1 MNPETRNLVAAIS
14 LSMTVLI
21 GYQLFFVEP
30 NQVNQDQSQQQETIK
45 NSDNSPNITIPS
57 NGNGGALNSDNIEK
71 IETKLVP
78 RVSLMSKEVL
88 GSISLRG
95 AKIDDVTLTQYKE
108 KLDKDSK
115 LIKLLKK
122 SNNSGSYFIQFGWM
136 LAPNSNPIKVP
147 DNKTIWKSSKQ
158 ILTPDDDITLSW
170 DNGEGVKFFQDIS
183 IDNTFMFTV
192 NQRVVNNTK
201 KVVSLHPY
209 GLISRNGEPETTKF
223 FVLHEG
229 PLGVFNSALE
239 DGYSYEDLIS
249 AEEDGKRLKDKDIKI
264 NTTEAGGWTGFTD
277 KYWLTALIP
286 NQNENVDF
294 RYKYFPK
301 SDIFQTDYYG
311 SKIEIKPNSKAEI
324 LSRAFAGAKRLV
336 LLDDYEEKFNIKYF
350 DKAID
355 FGWFYFLTKPFFY
368 ALSWANDYLGN
379 FGLAILAVTVLVK
392 LVFFPLA
399 NKSYKSMAKMRNLAP
414 EIKKLR
420 ERVGDDR
427 QKLNQEMMN
436 LYKKEKVNP
445 AAGCL
450 PILVQIPVFFALY
463 KVLFVSIEMR
473 QTPFF
478 GWIKDLSVAD
488 PTSILNLFG
497 LLPYSTSMLPDFL
510 NLGVWPLLMGV
521 TMFLQQRLNPTPPD
535 PIQAK
540 IFAWMP
546 VAFTFLLATFPAGLV
561 IYWTWNNLLSICQQ
575 WLIMNGMKKK
585 TK

>member
-21 GYQLFFVEP
+21 GYQLFFVD
-30 NQVNQDQSQQQETIK
+30 VKKDQYKQEIISENGG
-45 NSDNSPNITIPS
+45 NSSNIPIPS
-57 NGNGGALNSDNIEK
+57 NDNSGILNTEN
-71 IETKLVP
+71 TKSVAIKTVP
-78 RVSLMSKEVL
+78 RVSLMSKEIS

-95 AKIDDVTLTQYKE
+95 ARIDDVTLTQYRE
-108 KLDKDSK
+108 TLDPEST
-115 LIKLLKK
+115 LINLLLK
-122 SNNSGSYFIQFGWM
+122 SNERNPYFIEFGWSS
-136 LAPNSNPIKVP
+136 PDGVKVP
-147 DNKTIWKSSKQ
+147 NGKTLWKASKQ
-158 ILTPDDDITLSW
+158 ILSPDTNVTLSW
-170 DNGEGVKFFQDIS
+170 DNGEGVVFYQDIS
-183 IDNTFMFTV
+183 IDDTFMFTV
-192 NQRVVNNTK
+192 NQRVKNNSKNLIT
-201 KVVSLHPY
+201 LYPY
-209 GLISRNGEPETTKF
+209 GLIRRTGEPETTRF

-229 PLGVFNSALE
+229 PLGVF
-239 DGYSYEDLIS
+239 DGTLSEKSYEDL
-249 AEEDGKRLKDKDIKI
+249 EDAGKKGINIKPL
-264 NTTEAGGWTGFTD
+264 EAGGWIGLTD
-277 KYWLTALIP
+277 KYWLTALLP
-286 NQNENVDF
+286 DQKE
-294 RYKYFPK
+294 
-301 SDIFQTDYYG
+301 IFNFTYRHLNSSGGQYQTDFLG
-311 SKIEIKPNSKAEI
+311 KAIKIQSNSQGEF
-324 LSRAFAGAKRLV
+324 LSRAFAGAKRLT
-336 LLDDYEEKFNIKYF
+336 LFDDYEERFNIKHF
-350 DKAID
+350 DLAID

-379 FGLAILAVTVLVK
+379 FGLAILAITVLVK

-488 PTSILNLFG
+488 PTSMFNLFG

>member
-14 LSMTVLI
+14 LSMAVLI
-21 GYQLFFVEP
+21 GYQLLFVDP
-30 NQVNQDQSQQQETIK
+30 KKNQIKQENVVN
-45 NSDNSPNITIPS
+45 NLSDNSNIPIPS
-57 NGNGGALNSDNIEK
+57 NDNSVIVTGDDGNIK
-71 IETKLVP
+71 KFKTVP
-78 RVSLMSKEVL
+78 RVQLNSNETS

-95 AKIDDVTLTQYKE
+95 ARIDDITLTQYRE
-108 KLDKDSK
+108 TLDPDSS
-115 LIKLLKK
+115 LISLLLK
-122 SNNSGSYFIQFGWM
+122 SNEKTPYFIEHGWSS
-136 LAPNSNPIKVP
+136 PDGIKVP
-147 DNKTIWKSSKQ
+147 NGKTLWKSSKNQ
-158 ILTPDDDITLSW
+158 LSPDTSVTLSW
-170 DNGEGVKFFQDIS
+170 DNGEGIIFYQDIS
-183 IDNTFMFTV
+183 VDDTFMFTV
-192 NQRVVNNTK
+192 NQRVKNKTK
-201 KVVSLHPY
+201 YVITLYPY
-209 GLISRNGEPETTKF
+209 GLIRRTGEPETTKF

-229 PLGVFNSALE
+229 PLGVF
-239 DGYSYEDLIS
+239 DGTLSEKSYEDL
-249 AEEDGKRLKDKDIKI
+249 AESGKKGINIKP
-264 NTTEAGGWTGFTD
+264 TENGGWTGLTD
-277 KYWLTALIP
+277 KYWMTALLP
-286 NQNENVDF
+286 DQNKKYSF
-294 RYKYFPK
+294 TYRYLNSSGGQY
-301 SDIFQTDYYG
+301 QTDFLG
-311 SKIEIKPNSKAEI
+311 KAVKIKPNSEANF
-324 LSRAFAGAKRLV
+324 LSRSFAGAKRLA
-336 LLDDYEEKFNIKYF
+336 LFDDYEERFNIKHF
-350 DKAID
+350 DLAID

-379 FGLAILAVTVLVK
+379 FGLAILAITVLVK
-392 LVFFPLA
+392 LLFFPLA
-399 NKSYKSMAKMRNLAP
+399 NKSYKSMAKMRNLSP
-414 EIKKLR
+414 EIQKLR

-478 GWIKDLSVAD
+478 GWIKDLSVQD

-497 LLPYSTSMLPDFL
+497 LLPYSTSIFPDFL

-561 IYWTWNNLLSICQQ
+561 IYWSWNNLLSICQQ

>member
-21 GYQLFFVEP
+21 GYQLFFVD
-30 NQVNQDQSQQQETIK
+30 VKKDQYKQEMITE
-45 NSDNSPNITIPS
+45 NVGDSSNIPIPS
-57 NGNGGALNSDNIEK
+57 NDNSGILNTEN
-71 IETKLVP
+71 TKSVAIKTVP
-78 RVSLMSKEVL
+78 RVSLMSKEIS

-95 AKIDDVTLTQYKE
+95 ARIDDVTLTQYRE
-108 KLDKDSK
+108 TLDPEST
-115 LIKLLKK
+115 LINLLLK
-122 SNNSGSYFIQFGWM
+122 SNERNPYFIEFGWSS
-136 LAPNSNPIKVP
+136 PDGVKVP
-147 DNKTIWKSSKQ
+147 NGKTLWKASKQ
-158 ILTPDDDITLSW
+158 ILSPDTNVTLSW
-170 DNGEGVKFFQDIS
+170 DNGEGVVFYQDIS
-183 IDNTFMFTV
+183 IDDTFMFTV
-192 NQRVVNNTK
+192 NQRVKNNSKNLIT
-201 KVVSLHPY
+201 LYPY
-209 GLISRNGEPETTKF
+209 GLIRRTGEPETTRF

-229 PLGVFNSALE
+229 PLGVF
-239 DGYSYEDLIS
+239 DGTLSEKSYEDL
-249 AEEDGKRLKDKDIKI
+249 EDAGKKGINIKPL
-264 NTTEAGGWTGFTD
+264 EAGGWIGLTD
-277 KYWLTALIP
+277 KYWLSALLP
-286 NQNENVDF
+286 DQKE
-294 RYKYFPK
+294 
-301 SDIFQTDYYG
+301 IFNFTYRHLNSSGGQYQTDFLG
-311 SKIEIKPNSKAEI
+311 KAIKIQSKSQGEF

>member
-1 MNPETRNLVAAIS
+1 MNPETRNLVLAIS

-30 NQVNQDQSQQQETIK
+30 VNVNKDQYQQENVAK
-45 NSDNSPNITIPS
+45 NLNDSSNIPIPS
-57 NGNGGALNSDNIEK
+57 SGNSGVLNSDNDKTIEVK
-71 IETKLVP
+71 SVP
-78 RVSLMSKEVL
+78 RVSLISKEVA

-95 AKIDDVTLTQYKE
+95 ARIDDITLTQYRE
-108 KLDKDSK
+108 TLDPESS
-115 LIKLLKK
+115 LINLLLK
-122 SNNSGSYFIQFGWM
+122 SNESNPYFITFGWSS
-136 LAPNSNPIKVP
+136 PDNVKVP
-147 DNKTIWKSSKQ
+147 DGKTLWKSSKGV
-158 ILTPDDDITLSW
+158 LSPDTNVTLSW
-170 DNGEGVKFFQDIS
+170 DNGEGITFYQDIS
-183 IDNTFMFTV
+183 IDDTFMFTV
-192 NQRVVNNTK
+192 NQRVLNNSK
-201 KVVSLHPY
+201 KSITLYPY
-209 GLISRNGEPETTKF
+209 GLIRRTGEPDTTKF

-229 PLGVFNSALE
+229 PLGVF
-239 DGYSYEDLIS
+239 DGTLSEKSYEDLS
-249 AEEDGKRLKDKDIKI
+249 DAGKKGLNIKP
-264 NTTEAGGWTGFTD
+264 TEAGGWIGLTD
-277 KYWLTALIP
+277 KYWMTALLP
-286 NQNENVDF
+286 DQKENYNFTYRHLKSNGGQYQTDF
-294 RYKYFPK
+294 LGTAVKIDPK
-301 SDIFQTDYYG
+301 SQGEF
-311 SKIEIKPNSKAEI
+311 
-324 LSRAFAGAKRLV
+324 LSRSFAGAKRLA
-336 LLDDYEEKFNIKYF
+336 LFDDYEERFNIKHF
-350 DKAID
+350 DLAID

-379 FGLAILAVTVLVK
+379 FGLAILAITVAVK

-399 NKSYKSMAKMRNLAP
+399 NKSYKSMAKMRNLSP

-420 ERVGDDR
+420 DRVGDDR

-488 PTSILNLFG
+488 PTSMFNLFG

-585 TK
+585 AN

>member
-14 LSMTVLI
+14 LSMAVLI
-21 GYQLFFVEP
+21 GYQLLFVDPKKDQIIQE
-30 NQVNQDQSQQQETIK
+30 NVVN
-45 NSDNSPNITIPS
+45 NLSDNSNIPIPS
-57 NGNGGALNSDNIEK
+57 NDNSLTVTSEDGKTENFK
-71 IETKLVP
+71 NVP
-78 RVSLMSKEVL
+78 RVLLNSNETS
-88 GSISLRG
+88 GSISLKG
-95 AKIDDVTLTQYKE
+95 ARIDDITLTQYRE
-108 KLDKDSK
+108 TLDADSS
-115 LIKLLKK
+115 LINLLLK
-122 SNNSGSYFIQFGWM
+122 SNEKNPYFIQHGWSSPDG
-136 LAPNSNPIKVP
+136 LKVP
-147 DNKTIWKSSKQ
+147 NGKTLWKSSKN
-158 ILTPDDDITLSW
+158 LLSPDTSITLSW
-170 DNGEGVKFFQDIS
+170 DNGEGITFYQDIS
-183 IDNTFMFTV
+183 VDDTFMFTI
-192 NQRVVNNTK
+192 NQRVKNNTNNA
-201 KVVSLHPY
+201 VILYPY
-209 GLISRNGEPETTKF
+209 GLIRRTGEPETTKF

-229 PLGVFNSALE
+229 PLGVF
-239 DGYSYEDLIS
+239 DGTLSEKSYEDL
-249 AEEDGKRLKDKDIKI
+249 AESGQKGINIKPV
-264 NTTEAGGWTGFTD
+264 ESGGWTGLTD
-277 KYWLTALIP
+277 KYWMTALLP
-286 NQNENVDF
+286 DQNEKYSF
-294 RYKYFPK
+294 TYRYLNSSGGQY
-301 SDIFQTDYYG
+301 QTDFLG
-311 SKIEIKPNSKAEI
+311 KAVKIQAKSEGNF
-324 LSRAFAGAKRLV
+324 LSRTFAGAKRLA
-336 LLDDYEEKFNIKYF
+336 LFDDYEERFNVKHF
-350 DKAID
+350 DLAID

-379 FGLAILAVTVLVK
+379 FGLAILAITVLVK
-392 LVFFPLA
+392 IVFFPLA
-399 NKSYKSMAKMRNLAP
+399 NKSYKSMAKMRNLSP
-414 EIKKLR
+414 EIQKLR

-478 GWIKDLSVAD
+478 GWIKDLSVQD

-497 LLPYSTSMLPDFL
+497 LLPYSTSIFPDFL
-510 NLGVWPLLMGV
+510 NLGIWPLLMGV

-585 TK
+585 PK

>member
-14 LSMTVLI
+14 LSMAVLI
-21 GYQLFFVEP
+21 GYQLFFVDIKK
-30 NQVNQDQSQQQETIK
+30 DQYQQEIIAE
-45 NSDNSPNITIPS
+45 NVGDSSNIPIPS
-57 NGNGGALNSDNIEK
+57 NDNSGILNTEN
-71 IETKLVP
+71 TKSTVVTTVP
-78 RVSLMSKEVL
+78 RVSVISKEVS
-88 GSISLRG
+88 GSISLKG
-95 AKIDDVTLTQYKE
+95 ARIDDVTLSQYRE
-108 KLDKDSK
+108 TLDPDSN
-115 LIKLLKK
+115 LIDLLLK
-122 SNNSGSYFIQFGWM
+122 SNERNPYFLEFGWSS
-136 LAPNSNPIKVP
+136 PDGVKVP
-147 DNKTIWKSSKQ
+147 NGKTLWKASKA
-158 ILTPDDDITLSW
+158 ILSPDSNVTLSW
-170 DNGEGVKFFQDIS
+170 DNGEGVVFYQDIS
-183 IDNTFMFTV
+183 IDDTFMFTV
-192 NQRVVNNTK
+192 NQRVKNNSKNLIT
-201 KVVSLHPY
+201 LYPY
-209 GLISRNGEPETTKF
+209 GLIRRTGEPETTRF

-229 PLGVFNSALE
+229 PLGVF
-239 DGYSYEDLIS
+239 DGTLSEKSYEDL
-249 AEEDGKRLKDKDIKI
+249 EDAGKKGINIKPL
-264 NTTEAGGWTGFTD
+264 EAGGWIGLTD
-277 KYWLTALIP
+277 KYWLTALLP
-286 NQNENVDF
+286 DQKE
-294 RYKYFPK
+294 
-301 SDIFQTDYYG
+301 IFNFTYRHLNSNGGQYQTDFLG
-311 SKIEIKPNSKAEI
+311 KAIKIKSNSQGES
-324 LSRAFAGAKRLV
+324 LSRAFAGAKRLT
-336 LLDDYEEKFNIKYF
+336 LFDDYEERFDIKHF
-350 DKAID
+350 DLAID

-379 FGLAILAVTVLVK
+379 FGLAILAITVIVK

-399 NKSYKSMAKMRNLAP
+399 NKSYKSMAKMRNLGP

-488 PTSILNLFG
+488 PTSMFNLFG

-510 NLGVWPLLMGV
+510 NLGIWPLLMGV

>member
-14 LSMTVLI
+14 LSMAVLI
-21 GYQLFFVEP
+21 GYQLLFVDPKKDQIIQE
-30 NQVNQDQSQQQETIK
+30 NVVN
-45 NSDNSPNITIPS
+45 NLSDSSNIPIPS
-57 NGNGGALNSDNIEK
+57 NDNSLTVTSENNKTEK
-71 IETKLVP
+71 FKNVP
-78 RVSLMSKEVL
+78 RVKLNSNETS
-88 GSISLRG
+88 GSISLKG
-95 AKIDDVTLTQYKE
+95 ARIDDITLTQYRE
-108 KLDKDSK
+108 TLDADSS
-115 LIKLLKK
+115 LINLLLK
-122 SNNSGSYFIQFGWM
+122 SNEKNPYFIEHGWSSPDG
-136 LAPNSNPIKVP
+136 LKVP
-147 DNKTIWKSSKQ
+147 NGKTLWKSSKN
-158 ILTPDDDITLSW
+158 LLSPDTSITLSW
-170 DNGEGVKFFQDIS
+170 DNGEGIIFYQDIS
-183 IDNTFMFTV
+183 VDDTFMFTI
-192 NQRVVNNTK
+192 NQRVKNNTNNA
-201 KVVSLHPY
+201 VTLYPY
-209 GLISRNGEPETTKF
+209 GLIRRTGEPETTKF

-229 PLGVFNSALE
+229 PLGVF
-239 DGYSYEDLIS
+239 DGTLSEKSYEDL
-249 AEEDGKRLKDKDIKI
+249 AESGQKGINIKPA
-264 NTTEAGGWTGFTD
+264 ESGGWTGLTD
-277 KYWLTALIP
+277 KYWMTALLP
-286 NQNENVDF
+286 DQNEKYSFTYRYLNSSGGQYQTDF
-294 RYKYFPK
+294 LGKAVKIQPK
-301 SDIFQTDYYG
+301 SEGNF
-311 SKIEIKPNSKAEI
+311 
-324 LSRAFAGAKRLV
+324 LSRTFAGAKRLA
-336 LLDDYEEKFNIKYF
+336 LFDDYEERFNVKHF
-350 DKAID
+350 DLAID

-379 FGLAILAVTVLVK
+379 FGLAILAITVLVK
-392 LVFFPLA
+392 IVFFPLA
-399 NKSYKSMAKMRNLAP
+399 NKSYKSMAKMRNLSP
-414 EIKKLR
+414 EIQKLR

-478 GWIKDLSVAD
+478 GWIKDLSVQD

-497 LLPYSTSMLPDFL
+497 LLPYSTSIFPDFL
-510 NLGVWPLLMGV
+510 NLGIWPLLMGV

-585 TK
+585 SK

>member
-1 MNPETRNLVAAIS
+1 MNPETRNLVLAIS

-21 GYQLFFVEP
+21 GYQLFFVDP
-30 NQVNQDQSQQQETIK
+30 VKVNKDQYQQENIAK
-45 NSDNSPNITIPS
+45 NFNDSSNIPIPS
-57 NGNGGALNSDNIEK
+57 SGNSGVLNSDNDKTIEVK
-71 IETKLVP
+71 NVP
-78 RVSLMSKEVL
+78 RVSLISKEVA

-95 AKIDDVTLTQYKE
+95 ARIDDITLTQYRE
-108 KLDKDSK
+108 TLDPESS
-115 LIKLLKK
+115 LINLLLK
-122 SNNSGSYFIQFGWM
+122 SNESNPYFITFGWSS
-136 LAPNSNPIKVP
+136 PDNVKVP
-147 DNKTIWKSSKQ
+147 DGKTLWKSSKGV
-158 ILTPDDDITLSW
+158 LSPDTNVTLSW
-170 DNGEGVKFFQDIS
+170 DNGEGITFYQDIS
-183 IDNTFMFTV
+183 IDDTFMFTV
-192 NQRVVNNTK
+192 NQRVLNNSK
-201 KVVSLHPY
+201 KSITLYPY
-209 GLISRNGEPETTKF
+209 GLIRRTGEPDTTKF

-229 PLGVFNSALE
+229 PLGVF
-239 DGYSYEDLIS
+239 DGTLSEKSYEDLS
-249 AEEDGKRLKDKDIKI
+249 DAGKKGLNIKP
-264 NTTEAGGWTGFTD
+264 TEAGGWIGLTD
-277 KYWLTALIP
+277 KYWMTALLP
-286 NQNENVDF
+286 DQKENYNFTYRHLKSNGGQYQTDF
-294 RYKYFPK
+294 LGTAVKIDPK
-301 SDIFQTDYYG
+301 SQGEF
-311 SKIEIKPNSKAEI
+311 
-324 LSRAFAGAKRLV
+324 LSRSFAGAKRLA
-336 LLDDYEEKFNIKYF
+336 LFDDYEERFNIKHF
-350 DKAID
+350 DLAID

-379 FGLAILAVTVLVK
+379 FGLAILAITVAVK

-399 NKSYKSMAKMRNLAP
+399 NKSYKSMAKMRNLSP

-420 ERVGDDR
+420 DRVGDDR

-488 PTSILNLFG
+488 PTSMFNLFG

-585 TK
+585 AN

>member
-14 LSMTVLI
+14 LSMAVLI
-21 GYQLFFVEP
+21 GYQLLFVDPKKDQIIQE
-30 NQVNQDQSQQQETIK
+30 NVVN
-45 NSDNSPNITIPS
+45 NLSDNSNIPIPS
-57 NGNGGALNSDNIEK
+57 NDNSLTVTSEDSKTENFK
-71 IETKLVP
+71 NVP
-78 RVSLMSKEVL
+78 RVLLNSNETS
-88 GSISLRG
+88 GSISLKG
-95 AKIDDVTLTQYKE
+95 ARIDDITLTQYRE
-108 KLDKDSK
+108 TLDANSS
-115 LIKLLKK
+115 LINLLLK
-122 SNNSGSYFIQFGWM
+122 SNEKNPYFIEHGWSSPDG
-136 LAPNSNPIKVP
+136 LKVP
-147 DNKTIWKSSKQ
+147 NGKTLWKSSKN
-158 ILTPDDDITLSW
+158 LLSPDTSITLSW
-170 DNGEGVKFFQDIS
+170 DNGDGIIFYQDIS
-183 IDNTFMFTV
+183 VDDTFMFTI
-192 NQRVVNNTK
+192 NQRVKNNTNNA
-201 KVVSLHPY
+201 VTLYPY
-209 GLISRNGEPETTKF
+209 GLIRRTGEPETTKF

-229 PLGVFNSALE
+229 PLGVF
-239 DGYSYEDLIS
+239 DGTLSEKSYEDL
-249 AEEDGKRLKDKDIKI
+249 AESGQKGINIKPV
-264 NTTEAGGWTGFTD
+264 ESGGWTGLTD
-277 KYWLTALIP
+277 KYWMTALLP
-286 NQNENVDF
+286 DQNEKYSF
-294 RYKYFPK
+294 TYRYLNSSGGQY
-301 SDIFQTDYYG
+301 QTDFLG
-311 SKIEIKPNSKAEI
+311 KAVKIQAKSEGNF
-324 LSRAFAGAKRLV
+324 LSRTFAGAKRLA
-336 LLDDYEEKFNIKYF
+336 LFDDYEERFNVKHF
-350 DKAID
+350 DLAID

-379 FGLAILAVTVLVK
+379 FGLAILAITVLVK
-392 LVFFPLA
+392 IVFFPLA
-399 NKSYKSMAKMRNLAP
+399 NKSYKSMAKMRNLSP
-414 EIKKLR
+414 EIQKLR

-478 GWIKDLSVAD
+478 GWIKDLSVQD

-497 LLPYSTSMLPDFL
+497 LLPYSTSIFPDFL
-510 NLGVWPLLMGV
+510 NLGIWPLLMGV

-585 TK
+585 SK

>member
-14 LSMTVLI
+14 LSMAVLI
-21 GYQLFFVEP
+21 GYQLFFVDIKK
-30 NQVNQDQSQQQETIK
+30 DQYQQEIIAE
-45 NSDNSPNITIPS
+45 NVGDSSNIPIPS
-57 NGNGGALNSDNIEK
+57 NDNSGILNTEN
-71 IETKLVP
+71 TKSTVVTTVP
-78 RVSLMSKEVL
+78 RVSVISKEVT
-88 GSISLRG
+88 GSISLKG
-95 AKIDDVTLTQYKE
+95 ARIDDVTLSQYRE
-108 KLDKDSK
+108 TLDPDSN
-115 LIKLLKK
+115 LIDLLLK
-122 SNNSGSYFIQFGWM
+122 SNERNPYFIEFGWSS
-136 LAPNSNPIKVP
+136 PDGVKVP
-147 DNKTIWKSSKQ
+147 NGKTLWKASKE
-158 ILTPDDDITLSW
+158 ILSPDSNVTLSW
-170 DNGEGVKFFQDIS
+170 DNGEGVVFYQDIS
-183 IDNTFMFTV
+183 IDDTFMFTV
-192 NQRVVNNTK
+192 NQRVKNNSKNLIT
-201 KVVSLHPY
+201 LYPY
-209 GLISRNGEPETTKF
+209 GLIRRTGEPETTRF

-229 PLGVFNSALE
+229 PLGVF
-239 DGYSYEDLIS
+239 DGTLSEKSYEDL
-249 AEEDGKRLKDKDIKI
+249 EDAGKKGINIKPL
-264 NTTEAGGWTGFTD
+264 EAGGWIGLTD
-277 KYWLTALIP
+277 KYWLTALLP
-286 NQNENVDF
+286 DQKE
-294 RYKYFPK
+294 
-301 SDIFQTDYYG
+301 IFNFTYRHLNSNGGQYQTDFLG
-311 SKIEIKPNSKAEI
+311 KAIKIKSNSQGES
-324 LSRAFAGAKRLV
+324 LSRAFAGAKRLT
-336 LLDDYEEKFNIKYF
+336 LFDDYEERFDIKHF
-350 DKAID
+350 DLAID

-379 FGLAILAVTVLVK
+379 FGLAILAITVIVK
-392 LVFFPLA
+392 LLFFPLA
-399 NKSYKSMAKMRNLAP
+399 NKSYKSMAKMRNLGP

-488 PTSILNLFG
+488 PTSMFNLFG

-575 WLIMNGMKKK
+575 WLIMNSMKKK

>member
-14 LSMTVLI
+14 LSMAVLI
-21 GYQLFFVEP
+21 GYQLLFVDPKKDQIIQE
-30 NQVNQDQSQQQETIK
+30 NVVN
-45 NSDNSPNITIPS
+45 NLSDSSNIPIPS
-57 NGNGGALNSDNIEK
+57 NDNSLTVTSENNKTEK
-71 IETKLVP
+71 FKNVP
-78 RVSLMSKEVL
+78 RVQLNSNETS
-88 GSISLRG
+88 GSISLKG
-95 AKIDDVTLTQYKE
+95 ARIDDITLTQYRE
-108 KLDKDSK
+108 TLDADSS
-115 LIKLLKK
+115 LINLLLK
-122 SNNSGSYFIQFGWM
+122 SNEKNPYFIEHGWSSPDG
-136 LAPNSNPIKVP
+136 LKVP
-147 DNKTIWKSSKQ
+147 NGKTLWKSSKN
-158 ILTPDDDITLSW
+158 LLSPDTSITLSW
-170 DNGEGVKFFQDIS
+170 DNGEGIIFYQDIS
-183 IDNTFMFTV
+183 VDDTFMFTI
-192 NQRVVNNTK
+192 NQRVKNNTNNA
-201 KVVSLHPY
+201 VTLYPY
-209 GLISRNGEPETTKF
+209 GLIRRTGEPETTKF

-229 PLGVFNSALE
+229 PLGVF
-239 DGYSYEDLIS
+239 DGTLSEKSYEDL
-249 AEEDGKRLKDKDIKI
+249 AESGQKGINIKPA
-264 NTTEAGGWTGFTD
+264 ESGGWTGLTD
-277 KYWLTALIP
+277 KYWMTALLP
-286 NQNENVDF
+286 DQNEKYSFTYRYLNSSGGQYQTDF
-294 RYKYFPK
+294 LGKAVKIQPK
-301 SDIFQTDYYG
+301 SEGNF
-311 SKIEIKPNSKAEI
+311 
-324 LSRAFAGAKRLV
+324 LSRTFAGAKRLA
-336 LLDDYEEKFNIKYF
+336 LFDDYEERFNVKHF
-350 DKAID
+350 DLAID

-379 FGLAILAVTVLVK
+379 FGLAILAITVLVK
-392 LVFFPLA
+392 IVFFPLA
-399 NKSYKSMAKMRNLAP
+399 NKSYKSMAKMRNLSP
-414 EIKKLR
+414 EIQKLR

-478 GWIKDLSVAD
+478 GWIKDLSVQD

-497 LLPYSTSMLPDFL
+497 LLPYSTSIFPDFL
-510 NLGVWPLLMGV
+510 NLGIWPLLMGV

-585 TK
+585 PK

>member
-21 GYQLFFVEP
+21 GYQLFFVD
-30 NQVNQDQSQQQETIK
+30 VKKDQYKQEIITE
-45 NSDNSPNITIPS
+45 NVGDTSNIPIPS
-57 NGNGGALNSDNIEK
+57 NDNSGILNTEN
-71 IETKLVP
+71 TKSLTIKTVP
-78 RVSLMSKEVL
+78 RVSLMSKEIS

-95 AKIDDVTLTQYKE
+95 ARIDDVTLTQYRE
-108 KLDKDSK
+108 TIDPESA
-115 LIKLLKK
+115 LINLLLK
-122 SNNSGSYFIQFGWM
+122 SNERNPYFIEFGWSS
-136 LAPNSNPIKVP
+136 PDGVKVP
-147 DNKTIWKSSKQ
+147 NGKTLWKASKQ
-158 ILTPDDDITLSW
+158 ILSPDTNVTLSW
-170 DNGEGVKFFQDIS
+170 DNGEGVVFYQEIS
-183 IDNTFMFTV
+183 IDDTFMFTV
-192 NQRVVNNTK
+192 NQRVKNNSKNLIT
-201 KVVSLHPY
+201 LYPY
-209 GLISRNGEPETTKF
+209 GLIRRTGEPETTRF

-229 PLGVFNSALE
+229 PLGVF
-239 DGYSYEDLIS
+239 DGTLSEKSYEDL
-249 AEEDGKRLKDKDIKI
+249 EDAGKKGINIKPL
-264 NTTEAGGWTGFTD
+264 EAGGWIGLTD
-277 KYWLTALIP
+277 KYWLTALLP
-286 NQNENVDF
+286 DQKE
-294 RYKYFPK
+294 
-301 SDIFQTDYYG
+301 IFNFTYRHLNSSGGQYQTDFLG
-311 SKIEIKPNSKAEI
+311 KAIKIQSNSQGEF
-324 LSRAFAGAKRLV
+324 LSRAFAGAKRLT
-336 LLDDYEEKFNIKYF
+336 LFDDYEERFNIKHF
-350 DKAID
+350 DLAID

-379 FGLAILAVTVLVK
+379 FGLAILAITVLVK

>member
-14 LSMTVLI
+14 LSMAVLI
-21 GYQLFFVEP
+21 GYQLLFVDPKKDQIIQE
-30 NQVNQDQSQQQETIK
+30 NVVN
-45 NSDNSPNITIPS
+45 NLSDSSNIPIPS
-57 NGNGGALNSDNIEK
+57 NDNSLTVTSEDNKTEK
-71 IETKLVP
+71 FKNVP
-78 RVSLMSKEVL
+78 RVLLNSNETS
-88 GSISLRG
+88 GSISLKG
-95 AKIDDVTLTQYKE
+95 ARIDDITLTQYRE
-108 KLDKDSK
+108 TLDADSS
-115 LIKLLKK
+115 LINLLLK
-122 SNNSGSYFIQFGWM
+122 SNEKNPYFIEHGWSSPDG
-136 LAPNSNPIKVP
+136 LKVP
-147 DNKTIWKSSKQ
+147 NGKTLWKSSKN
-158 ILTPDDDITLSW
+158 LLSPDTSITLSW
-170 DNGEGVKFFQDIS
+170 DNGEGIIFYQDIS
-183 IDNTFMFTV
+183 VDDTFMFTI
-192 NQRVVNNTK
+192 NQRVKNNTNNA
-201 KVVSLHPY
+201 VTLYPY
-209 GLISRNGEPETTKF
+209 GLIRRTGEPETTKF

-229 PLGVFNSALE
+229 PLGVF
-239 DGYSYEDLIS
+239 DGTLSEKSYEDL
-249 AEEDGKRLKDKDIKI
+249 AESGQKGINIKPA
-264 NTTEAGGWTGFTD
+264 ESGGWTGLTD
-277 KYWLTALIP
+277 KYWMTALLP
-286 NQNENVDF
+286 DQNEKYSFTYRYLNSSGGQYQTDF
-294 RYKYFPK
+294 LGKAVKIQPK
-301 SDIFQTDYYG
+301 SEGNF
-311 SKIEIKPNSKAEI
+311 
-324 LSRAFAGAKRLV
+324 LSRTFAGAKRLA
-336 LLDDYEEKFNIKYF
+336 LFDDYEERFNVKHF
-350 DKAID
+350 DLAID

-379 FGLAILAVTVLVK
+379 FGLAILAITVLVK
-392 LVFFPLA
+392 IVFFPLA
-399 NKSYKSMAKMRNLAP
+399 NKSYKSMAKMRNLSP
-414 EIKKLR
+414 EIQKLR

-478 GWIKDLSVAD
+478 GWIKDLSVQD

-497 LLPYSTSMLPDFL
+497 LLPYSTSIFPDFL
-510 NLGVWPLLMGV
+510 NLGIWPLLMGV

-585 TK
+585 PK

>member
-14 LSMTVLI
+14 LSMAVLI
-21 GYQLFFVEP
+21 GYQLFFVDIKK
-30 NQVNQDQSQQQETIK
+30 DQYQQEIIAE
-45 NSDNSPNITIPS
+45 NVGDSSNIPIPS
-57 NGNGGALNSDNIEK
+57 NDNSGILNTEN
-71 IETKLVP
+71 TKSTVVTTVP
-78 RVSLMSKEVL
+78 RVSVISKEVT
-88 GSISLRG
+88 GSISLKG
-95 AKIDDVTLTQYKE
+95 ARIDDVTLSQYRE
-108 KLDKDSK
+108 TLDPDSN
-115 LIKLLKK
+115 LIDLLLK
-122 SNNSGSYFIQFGWM
+122 SNERNPYFLEFGWSS
-136 LAPNSNPIKVP
+136 PDGVKVP
-147 DNKTIWKSSKQ
+147 NGKTLWKASKE
-158 ILTPDDDITLSW
+158 ILSPDSNVTLSW
-170 DNGEGVKFFQDIS
+170 DNGEGVVFYQDIS
-183 IDNTFMFTV
+183 IDDTFMFTV
-192 NQRVVNNTK
+192 NQRVKNNSKNIIT
-201 KVVSLHPY
+201 LYPY
-209 GLISRNGEPETTKF
+209 GLIRRTGEPDTTRF

-229 PLGVFNSALE
+229 PLGVF
-239 DGYSYEDLIS
+239 DGTLSEKSYEDL
-249 AEEDGKRLKDKDIKI
+249 EDAGKKGINIKPL
-264 NTTEAGGWTGFTD
+264 EAGGWIGLTD
-277 KYWLTALIP
+277 KYWLTALLP
-286 NQNENVDF
+286 DQKE
-294 RYKYFPK
+294 
-301 SDIFQTDYYG
+301 IFNFTYRHLNANGGQYQTDFLG
-311 SKIEIKPNSKAEI
+311 KAIKIKSNAQGES
-324 LSRAFAGAKRLV
+324 LSRAFAGAKRLT
-336 LLDDYEEKFNIKYF
+336 LFDDYEERFDIKHF
-350 DKAID
+350 DLAID

-379 FGLAILAVTVLVK
+379 FGLAILAITVIVK

-399 NKSYKSMAKMRNLAP
+399 NKSYKSMAKMRNLGP

-488 PTSILNLFG
+488 PTSMFNLFG

-510 NLGVWPLLMGV
+510 NLGIWPLLMGV

>member
-14 LSMTVLI
+14 LSMAVLI
-21 GYQLFFVEP
+21 GYQLLFGDV
-30 NQVNQDQSQQQETIK
+30 NNVNQDLMQKESISKNTNDSSNIPIPSNENSGIL
-45 NSDNSPNITIPS
+45 NSDNS
-57 NGNGGALNSDNIEK
+57 K
-71 IETKLVP
+71 IVETKVVP
-78 RVSLMSKEVL
+78 RVSVMSKEVS

-95 AKIDDVTLTQYKE
+95 ARIDDVTLTQYRE
-108 KLDKDSK
+108 TIEPDSK
-115 LIKLLKK
+115 QINFLLK
-122 SNNSGSYFIQFGWM
+122 SNERNPYFVEFGWSS
-136 LAPNSNPIKVP
+136 PDGIKVP
-147 DNKTIWKSSKQ
+147 NGNTLWKSSKE
-158 ILTPDDDITLSW
+158 ILTPETNITLSW
-170 DNGEGVKFFQDIS
+170 DNGEGVLFFQDIS
-183 IDNTFMFTV
+183 VDDTFMFTV
-192 NQRVVNNTK
+192 NQRVQNNSK
-201 KVVSLHPY
+201 NSISLYPY
-209 GLISRNGEPETTKF
+209 GLIRRTGEPETTKF

-229 PLGVFNSALE
+229 PLGVF
-239 DGYSYEDLIS
+239 DGTLSEKSYD
-249 AEEDGKRLKDKDIKI
+249 DLKDAGRKGINIKPS
-264 NTTEAGGWTGFTD
+264 ESGGWIGLTD
-277 KYWLTALIP
+277 KYWMTALLP
-286 NQNENVDF
+286 DQKENYNF
-294 RYKYFPK
+294 TYRHLN
-301 SDIFQTDYYG
+301 SNGGEFQTDFLG
-311 SKIEIKPNSKAEI
+311 QAIKINSKSQGEFLA
-324 LSRAFAGAKRLV
+324 RTFAGAKRLV
-336 LLDDYEEKFNIKYF
+336 LFDDYEERFNIKHF
-350 DKAID
+350 DLAID

-368 ALSWANDYLGN
+368 ALSWAYGYLGN
-379 FGLAILAVTVLVK
+379 FGLAILAITVAVK

-399 NKSYKSMAKMRNLAP
+399 NKSYKSMAKMRNLSP
-414 EIKKLR
+414 EIQKLR

-427 QKLNQEMMN
+427 QKLNQEMMA

-478 GWIKDLSVAD
+478 GWIKDLSVSD
-488 PTSILNLFG
+488 PTSVLNLFG
-497 LLPYSTSMLPDFL
+497 LLPYSTSIFPDFL

>member
-14 LSMTVLI
+14 LSMAVLI
-21 GYQLFFVEP
+21 GYQLFFVDIKK
-30 NQVNQDQSQQQETIK
+30 DQYQQEIIAE
-45 NSDNSPNITIPS
+45 NVGDSSNIPIPS
-57 NGNGGALNSDNIEK
+57 NDNSGILNTEN
-71 IETKLVP
+71 TKSTVVTTVP
-78 RVSLMSKEVL
+78 RVSVISKEVT
-88 GSISLRG
+88 GSISLKG
-95 AKIDDVTLTQYKE
+95 ARIDDVTLSQYRE
-108 KLDKDSK
+108 TLDPDSN
-115 LIKLLKK
+115 LIDLLLK
-122 SNNSGSYFIQFGWM
+122 SNERNPYFLEFGWSS
-136 LAPNSNPIKVP
+136 PDGVKVP
-147 DNKTIWKSSKQ
+147 NGKTLWKASKE
-158 ILTPDDDITLSW
+158 ILSPDSNVTLSW
-170 DNGEGVKFFQDIS
+170 DNGEGVVFYQDIS
-183 IDNTFMFTV
+183 IDDTFMFTV
-192 NQRVVNNTK
+192 NQRVKNNSKNLIT
-201 KVVSLHPY
+201 LYPY
-209 GLISRNGEPETTKF
+209 GLIRRTGEPDTTRF

-229 PLGVFNSALE
+229 PLGVF
-239 DGYSYEDLIS
+239 DGTLSEKSYEDL
-249 AEEDGKRLKDKDIKI
+249 EDAGKKGINIKPL
-264 NTTEAGGWTGFTD
+264 EAGGWIGLTD
-277 KYWLTALIP
+277 KYWLTALLP
-286 NQNENVDF
+286 DQKE
-294 RYKYFPK
+294 
-301 SDIFQTDYYG
+301 IFNFTYRHLNANGGQYQTDFLG
-311 SKIEIKPNSKAEI
+311 KAIKIKSNSQGES
-324 LSRAFAGAKRLV
+324 LSRAFAGAKRLT
-336 LLDDYEEKFNIKYF
+336 LFDDYEERFDIKHF
-350 DKAID
+350 DLAID

-379 FGLAILAVTVLVK
+379 FGLAILAITVIVK

-399 NKSYKSMAKMRNLAP
+399 NKSYKSMAKMRNLGP

-488 PTSILNLFG
+488 PTSMFNLFG

-510 NLGVWPLLMGV
+510 NLGIWPLLMGV

>member
-14 LSMTVLI
+14 LSMAVLI
-21 GYQLFFVEP
+21 GYQLLFVDPKKDQIIQE
-30 NQVNQDQSQQQETIK
+30 NVVN
-45 NSDNSPNITIPS
+45 NLSDNSNIPIPS
-57 NGNGGALNSDNIEK
+57 NDNSLTVTSEDGKTENFK
-71 IETKLVP
+71 NVP
-78 RVSLMSKEVL
+78 RVLLNSNETS
-88 GSISLRG
+88 GSISLKG
-95 AKIDDVTLTQYKE
+95 ARIDDITLTQYRE
-108 KLDKDSK
+108 TLDADSS
-115 LIKLLKK
+115 LINLLLK
-122 SNNSGSYFIQFGWM
+122 SNEKNPYFIEHGWSSPDG
-136 LAPNSNPIKVP
+136 LKVP
-147 DNKTIWKSSKQ
+147 NGKTLWKSSKN
-158 ILTPDDDITLSW
+158 LLSPDTGITLSW
-170 DNGEGVKFFQDIS
+170 DNGEGITFYQDIS
-183 IDNTFMFTV
+183 VDDTFMFTI
-192 NQRVVNNTK
+192 NQRVKNNTNNA
-201 KVVSLHPY
+201 VTLYPY
-209 GLISRNGEPETTKF
+209 GLIRRTGEPETTKF

-229 PLGVFNSALE
+229 PLGVF
-239 DGYSYEDLIS
+239 DGTLSEKSYEDLADSGQKGINIKP
-249 AEEDGKRLKDKDIKI
+249 AES
-264 NTTEAGGWTGFTD
+264 GGWTGLTD
-277 KYWLTALIP
+277 KYWMTALLP
-286 NQNENVDF
+286 DQNEKYSF
-294 RYKYFPK
+294 TYRYLNSSGGQY
-301 SDIFQTDYYG
+301 QTDFLG
-311 SKIEIKPNSKAEI
+311 KAVKIQAKSEGNF
-324 LSRAFAGAKRLV
+324 LSRTFAGAKRLA
-336 LLDDYEEKFNIKYF
+336 LFDDYEERFNVKHF
-350 DKAID
+350 DLAID

-379 FGLAILAVTVLVK
+379 FGLAILAITVLVK
-392 LVFFPLA
+392 IVFFPLA
-399 NKSYKSMAKMRNLAP
+399 NKSYKSMAKMRNLSP
-414 EIKKLR
+414 EIQKLR

-478 GWIKDLSVAD
+478 GWIKDLSVQD

-497 LLPYSTSMLPDFL
+497 LLPYSTSIFPDFL
-510 NLGVWPLLMGV
+510 NLGIWPLLMGV

-585 TK
+585 SK

>member
-1 MNPETRNLVAAIS
+1 MNPETRNLVLAIS

-21 GYQLFFVEP
+21 GYQLFFVDP
-30 NQVNQDQSQQQETIK
+30 VKVNKDQYQQENIAK
-45 NSDNSPNITIPS
+45 NLNDSSNIPIPS
-57 NGNGGALNSDNIEK
+57 SGNSGVLNSDNDKTIEVK
-71 IETKLVP
+71 SVP
-78 RVSLMSKEVL
+78 RVSLISKEVA

-95 AKIDDVTLTQYKE
+95 ARIDDITLTQYRE
-108 KLDKDSK
+108 TLDPESS
-115 LIKLLKK
+115 LINLLLK
-122 SNNSGSYFIQFGWM
+122 SNESNPYFITFGWSS
-136 LAPNSNPIKVP
+136 PENVKVP
-147 DNKTIWKSSKQ
+147 DGKTLWKSSKGV
-158 ILTPDDDITLSW
+158 LSPDTNVTLSW
-170 DNGEGVKFFQDIS
+170 DNGEGITFYQDIS
-183 IDNTFMFTV
+183 IDDTFMFTV
-192 NQRVVNNTK
+192 NQRVLNNSK
-201 KVVSLHPY
+201 KSITLYPY
-209 GLISRNGEPETTKF
+209 GLIRRTGEPDTTKF

-229 PLGVFNSALE
+229 PLGVF
-239 DGYSYEDLIS
+239 DGTLSEKSYEDLS
-249 AEEDGKRLKDKDIKI
+249 DAGKKGLNIKP
-264 NTTEAGGWTGFTD
+264 TEAGGWIGLTD
-277 KYWLTALIP
+277 KYWMTALLP
-286 NQNENVDF
+286 DQKENYNFTYRHLKSNGGQYQTDF
-294 RYKYFPK
+294 LGTAVKIDPK
-301 SDIFQTDYYG
+301 SQGEF
-311 SKIEIKPNSKAEI
+311 
-324 LSRAFAGAKRLV
+324 LSRSFAGAKRLA
-336 LLDDYEEKFNIKYF
+336 LFDDYEERFNIKHF
-350 DKAID
+350 DLAID

-379 FGLAILAVTVLVK
+379 FGLAILAITVAVK

-399 NKSYKSMAKMRNLAP
+399 NKSYKSMAKMRNLSP

-420 ERVGDDR
+420 DRVGDDR

-488 PTSILNLFG
+488 PTSMFNLFG
-497 LLPYSTSMLPDFL
+497 LLPYSTSILPDFL

-585 TK
+585 AN

>member
-14 LSMTVLI
+14 LSMAVLI
-21 GYQLFFVEP
+21 GYQLLFVDPKKDQIIQE
-30 NQVNQDQSQQQETIK
+30 NVVN
-45 NSDNSPNITIPS
+45 NLSDSSNIPIPS
-57 NGNGGALNSDNIEK
+57 NDNSLTVTSEDNKTENFK
-71 IETKLVP
+71 NVP
-78 RVSLMSKEVL
+78 RVLLNSNETS
-88 GSISLRG
+88 GSISLKG
-95 AKIDDVTLTQYKE
+95 ARIDDITLTQYRE
-108 KLDKDSK
+108 TLDADSS
-115 LIKLLKK
+115 LINLLLK
-122 SNNSGSYFIQFGWM
+122 SNEKNPYFIEHGWSSPDG
-136 LAPNSNPIKVP
+136 LKVP
-147 DNKTIWKSSKQ
+147 NGKTLWKSSKN
-158 ILTPDDDITLSW
+158 LLSPDTSITLSW
-170 DNGEGVKFFQDIS
+170 DNGEGIIFYQDIS
-183 IDNTFMFTV
+183 VDDTFMFTI
-192 NQRVVNNTK
+192 NQRVKNNTNNA
-201 KVVSLHPY
+201 VTLYPY
-209 GLISRNGEPETTKF
+209 GLIRRTGEPETTKF

-229 PLGVFNSALE
+229 PLGVF
-239 DGYSYEDLIS
+239 DGTLSEKSYEDL
-249 AEEDGKRLKDKDIKI
+249 AESGQKGINIKPA
-264 NTTEAGGWTGFTD
+264 ESGGWTGLTD
-277 KYWLTALIP
+277 KYWMTALLP
-286 NQNENVDF
+286 DQNEKYSFTYRYLNSSGGQYQTDF
-294 RYKYFPK
+294 LGKAVKIQPK
-301 SDIFQTDYYG
+301 SEGNF
-311 SKIEIKPNSKAEI
+311 
-324 LSRAFAGAKRLV
+324 LSRTFAGAKRLA
-336 LLDDYEEKFNIKYF
+336 LFDDYEERFNVKHF
-350 DKAID
+350 DLAID

-379 FGLAILAVTVLVK
+379 FGLAILAITVLVK
-392 LVFFPLA
+392 IVFFPLA
-399 NKSYKSMAKMRNLAP
+399 NKSYKSMAKMRNLSP
-414 EIKKLR
+414 EIQKLR

-478 GWIKDLSVAD
+478 GWIKDLSVQD

-497 LLPYSTSMLPDFL
+497 LLPYSTSIFPDFL
-510 NLGVWPLLMGV
+510 NLGIWPLLMGV

-585 TK
+585 SK

>member
-14 LSMTVLI
+14 LSMAVLI
-21 GYQLFFVEP
+21 GYQLLFVDPKKDQIIQE
-30 NQVNQDQSQQQETIK
+30 NVVN
-45 NSDNSPNITIPS
+45 NLSDNSNIPIPS
-57 NGNGGALNSDNIEK
+57 NDNSLTVTSENNKTEK
-71 IETKLVP
+71 IKNVP
-78 RVSLMSKEVL
+78 RVLLNSNETS
-88 GSISLRG
+88 GSISLKG
-95 AKIDDVTLTQYKE
+95 ARIDDITLTQYRE
-108 KLDKDSK
+108 TLDADSS
-115 LIKLLKK
+115 LINLLLK
-122 SNNSGSYFIQFGWM
+122 SNEKNPYFIEHGWSSPDG
-136 LAPNSNPIKVP
+136 LKVP
-147 DNKTIWKSSKQ
+147 NGKTLWKSSKN
-158 ILTPDDDITLSW
+158 LLSPDTSITLSW
-170 DNGEGVKFFQDIS
+170 DNGEGIIFYQDIS
-183 IDNTFMFTV
+183 VDDTFMFTI
-192 NQRVVNNTK
+192 NQRVKNNTNNA
-201 KVVSLHPY
+201 VTLYPY
-209 GLISRNGEPETTKF
+209 GLIRRTGEPETTKF

-229 PLGVFNSALE
+229 PLGVF
-239 DGYSYEDLIS
+239 DGTLSEKSYEDL
-249 AEEDGKRLKDKDIKI
+249 AESGQKGINIKP
-264 NTTEAGGWTGFTD
+264 TESGGWTGLTD
-277 KYWLTALIP
+277 KYWMTALLP
-286 NQNENVDF
+286 DQNEKYSFTYRYLNSSGGQYQTDF
-294 RYKYFPK
+294 LGKAVKIQPK
-301 SDIFQTDYYG
+301 SEGNF
-311 SKIEIKPNSKAEI
+311 
-324 LSRAFAGAKRLV
+324 LSRTFAGAKRLA
-336 LLDDYEEKFNIKYF
+336 LFDDYEERFNVKHF
-350 DKAID
+350 DLAID

-379 FGLAILAVTVLVK
+379 FGLAILAITVLVK
-392 LVFFPLA
+392 IVFFPLA
-399 NKSYKSMAKMRNLAP
+399 NKSYKSMAKMRNLSP
-414 EIKKLR
+414 EIQKLR

-478 GWIKDLSVAD
+478 GWIKDLSVQD

-497 LLPYSTSMLPDFL
+497 LLPYSTSIFPDFL
-510 NLGVWPLLMGV
+510 NLGIWPLLMGV

-585 TK
+585 PK

>member
-14 LSMTVLI
+14 LSMAVLI
-21 GYQLFFVEP
+21 GYQLLFVDPKKDQIIQE
-30 NQVNQDQSQQQETIK
+30 NVVN
-45 NSDNSPNITIPS
+45 NLSDNSNIPIPS
-57 NGNGGALNSDNIEK
+57 NDNSLTVTSEDGKTENFK
-71 IETKLVP
+71 NVP
-78 RVSLMSKEVL
+78 RVLLNSNETS
-88 GSISLRG
+88 GSISLKG
-95 AKIDDVTLTQYKE
+95 ARIDDITLTQYRE
-108 KLDKDSK
+108 TLDADSS
-115 LIKLLKK
+115 LINLLLK
-122 SNNSGSYFIQFGWM
+122 SNEKNPYFIEHGWSSPDG
-136 LAPNSNPIKVP
+136 LKVP
-147 DNKTIWKSSKQ
+147 NGKTLWKSSKN
-158 ILTPDDDITLSW
+158 LLSPDTSITLSW
-170 DNGEGVKFFQDIS
+170 DNGEGIIFYQDIS
-183 IDNTFMFTV
+183 VDDTFMFTI
-192 NQRVVNNTK
+192 NQRVKNNTNNA
-201 KVVSLHPY
+201 VTLYPY
-209 GLISRNGEPETTKF
+209 GLIRRTGEPETTKF

-229 PLGVFNSALE
+229 PLGVF
-239 DGYSYEDLIS
+239 DGTLSEKSYEDL
-249 AEEDGKRLKDKDIKI
+249 AESGQKGINIKPA
-264 NTTEAGGWTGFTD
+264 ESGGWTGLTD
-277 KYWLTALIP
+277 KYWMTALLP
-286 NQNENVDF
+286 DQNEKYSFTYRYLNSSGGQYQTDF
-294 RYKYFPK
+294 LGKAVKIQPK
-301 SDIFQTDYYG
+301 SEGNF
-311 SKIEIKPNSKAEI
+311 
-324 LSRAFAGAKRLV
+324 LSRTFAGAKRLA
-336 LLDDYEEKFNIKYF
+336 LFDDYEERFNVKHF
-350 DKAID
+350 DLAID

-379 FGLAILAVTVLVK
+379 FGLAILAITVLVK
-392 LVFFPLA
+392 IVFFPLA
-399 NKSYKSMAKMRNLAP
+399 NKSYKSMAKMRNLSP
-414 EIKKLR
+414 EIQKLR

-478 GWIKDLSVAD
+478 GWIKDLSVQD

-497 LLPYSTSMLPDFL
+497 LLPYSTSIFPDFL
-510 NLGVWPLLMGV
+510 NLGIWPLLMGV

-585 TK
+585 PK

>member
-14 LSMTVLI
+14 LSMAVLI
-21 GYQLFFVEP
+21 GYQLLFVDPKKDQIIQE
-30 NQVNQDQSQQQETIK
+30 NVVN
-45 NSDNSPNITIPS
+45 NLSDNSNIPIPS
-57 NGNGGALNSDNIEK
+57 NDNSLTVTSEDGKTENFK
-71 IETKLVP
+71 NVP
-78 RVSLMSKEVL
+78 RVLLNSNETS
-88 GSISLRG
+88 GSISLKG
-95 AKIDDVTLTQYKE
+95 ARIDDITLTQYRE
-108 KLDKDSK
+108 TLDADSS
-115 LIKLLKK
+115 LINLLLK
-122 SNNSGSYFIQFGWM
+122 SNEKNPYFIQHGWSSPDG
-136 LAPNSNPIKVP
+136 LKVP
-147 DNKTIWKSSKQ
+147 NGKTLWKSSKN
-158 ILTPDDDITLSW
+158 LLSPDTSITLSW
-170 DNGEGVKFFQDIS
+170 DNGEGIIFYQDIS
-183 IDNTFMFTV
+183 VDDTFMFTI
-192 NQRVVNNTK
+192 NQRVKNNTNNA
-201 KVVSLHPY
+201 VTLYPY
-209 GLISRNGEPETTKF
+209 GLIRRTGEPETTKF

-229 PLGVFNSALE
+229 PLGVF
-239 DGYSYEDLIS
+239 DGTLSEKSYEDL
-249 AEEDGKRLKDKDIKI
+249 AESGQKGINIKPV
-264 NTTEAGGWTGFTD
+264 ESGGWTGLTD
-277 KYWLTALIP
+277 KYWMTALLP
-286 NQNENVDF
+286 DQNEKYSF
-294 RYKYFPK
+294 TYRYLNSSGGQY
-301 SDIFQTDYYG
+301 QTDFLG
-311 SKIEIKPNSKAEI
+311 KAVKIQAKSEGNF
-324 LSRAFAGAKRLV
+324 LSRTFAGAKRLA
-336 LLDDYEEKFNIKYF
+336 LFDDYEERFNVKHF
-350 DKAID
+350 DLAID

-379 FGLAILAVTVLVK
+379 FGLAILAITVLVK
-392 LVFFPLA
+392 IVFFPLA
-399 NKSYKSMAKMRNLAP
+399 NKSYKSMAKMRNLSP
-414 EIKKLR
+414 EIQKLR

-478 GWIKDLSVAD
+478 GWIKDLSVQD

-497 LLPYSTSMLPDFL
+497 LLPYSTSIFPDFL
-510 NLGVWPLLMGV
+510 NLGIWPLLMGV

-585 TK
+585 SK